1 MADESDAKQFP
12 NIFLSLF
19 LAEMM
24 VHQICYCVRG
34 HESYSIS
41 VDDITRRRNFSL
53 VEIDSLLV
61 VKSLVTRCK
70 IRLYSLQKFLVA
82 KSHSLLVSKFAHYY
96 PLQKLLVAKSP
107 SLLVAKFTRYALQ
120 KMFAA
125 KKHSLLVAKFARYSL
140 QKFTGYSLENSHVV
154 KN

>member
-61 VKSLVTRCK
+61 VKSLVTRCR
-70 IRLYSLQKFLVA
+70 IRLYSLQKLLVA

-125 KKHSLLVAKFARYSL
+125 KKHSLLVSKFARYLL

>member
-61 VKSLVTRCK
+61 VNSLVTRCK
-70 IRLYSLQKFLVA
+70 ILLVTGC
-82 KSHSLLVSKFAHYY
+82 KIHSLR
-96 PLQKLLVAKSP
+96 VAENVRCKKALATCCKIR
-107 SLLVAKFTRYALQ
+107 SLLVAKIHWLF
-120 KMFAA
+120 
-125 KKHSLLVAKFARYSL
+125 VGKFARCKKLIVARCKIRSL
-140 QKFTGYSLENSHVV
+140 IIV
-154 KN
+154 

>member
-41 VDDITRRRNFSL
+41 VGDITRRRNFSL

-70 IRLYSLQKFLVA
+70 IRLYSLQKLLVA
-82 KSHSLLVSKFAHYY
+82 KSH
-96 PLQKLLVAKSP
+96 